1 MRVLLLVLGLLATRT
16 ARSDPTIELDRCPA
30 FDRTMLRTAIERD
43 LAATRDWL
51 REDLKLV
58 IECPDSLTVR
68 LLVEGP
74 QLSLE
79 HALDL
84 GDVEAALRPKL
95 LVLSA
100 VELVKVASAP
110 RGPDGKLPTPPDV
123 VDASP
128 PPAKPAPIRVARV
141 EPDAR
146 VERRVDP
153 ARREPRELAITP
165 RIGMRVFSDEPV
177 PLAHLAIDVE
187 WWRFSLGLAG
197 AAGSA
202 DDALGTL
209 RPYLATVGISAQL
222 SCLGGT
228 RDRAC
233 LRVRGEAG
241 IAGVAARGAN
251 MNVRATDA
259 RAFYSQLG
267 IGFEAEHRFGSF
279 AAMLAID
286 AGWAEGLVATAQS
299 RTPVRLDGPAI
310 TSVIGVRW
318 RR

>member
-1 MRVLLLVLGLLATRT
+1 MRRLLPVLGLVA
-16 ARSDPTIELDRCPA
+16 APVAWAEPAIVLDRCPA
-30 FDRTMLRTAIERD
+30 FDRASLRLAIERD
-43 LAATRDWL
+43 LAATRDRV
-51 REDLKLV
+51 REDLELV
-58 IECPDSLTVR
+58 VECTDTLAVR
-68 LLVEGP
+68 LVVTGP
-74 QLSLE
+74 QLTLE

-84 GDVEAALRPKL
+84 GDVEEALRPKL

-110 RGPDGKLPTPPDV
+110 RGPDGKLPVPPDV

-128 PPAKPAPIRVARV
+128 PPKRVARV
-141 EPDAR
+141 EPVTQ
-146 VERRVDP
+146 VERRAEP
-153 ARREPRELAITP
+153 AAHAPREFAITP
-165 RIGMRVFSDEPV
+165 RAGVRVFADEPV

-187 WWRFSLGLAG
+187 WWRFSLGVAG
-197 AAGSA
+197 AAGTT

-209 RPYLATVGISAQL
+209 RPYLATVAASAQL
-222 SCLGGT
+222 SCFAGK

-233 LRVRGEAG
+233 LRLRGEVG
-241 IAGVAARGAN
+241 MAGVMARGAN
-251 MNVRATDA
+251 ANVRATDA
-259 RAFYSQLG
+259 RAFYGQLG
-267 IGFEAEHRFGSF
+267 LGLEAEHAFGSL

-286 AGWAEGLVATAQS
+286 AGWAEGLVVTAQS